1 MANAIKFDEKT
12 KTVTITFECHPQ
24 GKYPLTASGKSFSIF
39 TTGGNK
45 AFFKDYPKVKIG
57 LNCFVV
63 NPDYVEPEGE
73 AAVFGKK
80 TAKK

>member
-1 MANAIKFDEKT
+1 MANAIKYDVKT
-12 KTVTITFECHPQ
+12 KTVTITFDLDPQ
-24 GKYPLTASGKSFSIF
+24 GKYPVTASGKSFSIF

-45 AFFKDYPKVKIG
+45 AFFKEFPKVKIG
-57 LNCFVV
+57 LNCFVA

-80 TAKK
+80 TVKK